1 MRYRARVINRRRA
14 CALALVTGIAAT
26 GCGSSGKSSTTSQV
40 SFKSGFATS
49 QRDFRQLGTDIAKDI
64 TGAGNKTDAAIA
76 GEFAKLAKRADQQ
89 AAQLDALR
97 VPVRYKTQVA
107 KLFTG
112 FHAVKNDLSNIA
124 TAATHHN
131 ASNAEAATRELLRD
145 AATIKTVD
153 VSLSKSLGLPAPSA
167 SSTSTTSSG

>member
-1 MRYRARVINRRRA
+1 MINRRSV
-14 CALALVTGIAAT
+14 CAMALVAGIAAA

-40 SFKSGFATS
+40 SFKNGFATS

-89 AAQLDALR
+89 AAQLDALH
-97 VPVRYKTQVA
+97 VPARYKTQVA

-112 FHAVKNDLSNIA
+112 FHAVENDLSNIS
-124 TAATHHN
+124 TAAAHHN

-145 AATIKTVD
+145 AAAIKTAD
-153 VSLSKSLGLPAPSA
+153 VSLSKSLGLQAPGA
-167 SSTSTTSSG
+167 TTTSTSSSG

>member
-1 MRYRARVINRRRA
+1 MKRRSA
-14 CALALVTGIAAT
+14 CALALAAGIAAA
-26 GCGSSGKSSTTSQV
+26 GCGSNGKSSTTSQV

-49 QRDFRQLGTDIAKDI
+49 QRDFRALGTDIAKDI
-64 TGAGNKTDAAIA
+64 TGAGKKTDAAIA
-76 GEFAKLAKRADQQ
+76 AEFDKLATRAGQQ
-89 AAQLDALR
+89 AAQLDSLH
-97 VPVRYKTQVA
+97 VPARYKNQVA

-112 FHAVKNDLSNIA
+112 FHAIKNDLSNIA

-145 AATIKTVD
+145 AAMIKTAD
-153 VSLSKSLGLPAPSA
+153 VALSKALGLPAPGA